1 MEPDVYSGL
10 VGFREG
16 WVQKNKMYTQG
27 RLGTGEHD
35 VYSGWV
41 GFREHKMY
49 TQGRLGSGNTGC
61 IFRVGW
67 AQGTQDVYSG

>member
-35 VYSGWV
+35 VYSG
-41 GFREHKMY
+41 G
-49 TQGRLGSGNTGC
+49 LGSGNTRC
-61 IFRVGW
+61 ILRVGW
-67 AQGTQDVYSG
+67 VQGTQDVYSE